1 MVTQTQKDTHT
12 IYLGMGTNTGSR
24 MENLLAAID
33 ALSPEVQV
41 VRRSPIYQTP
51 PWGYTDQPDFLNL
64 VLEATTSLPPQPLL
78 EHLKNVE
85 ARIGRTANFRW
96 GPREIDIDILFYGQ
110 LVSDE
115 AGLEIPHPRLHER
128 AFVLVPLADL
138 TTDLIH
144 PKNHKTVA
152 ELLTE
157 IDTQGI
163 TPYTPDDPLPED

>member
-41 VRRSPIYQTP
+41 MRRSPIYQTP

-78 EHLKNVE
+78 DHLKNVE

-110 LVSDE
+110 LVSE
-115 AGLEIPHPRLHER
+115 EEGLEVPHPRLHER
-128 AFVLVPLADL
+128 AFVLVPLSDL

-144 PKNHKTVA
+144 PKMHKTVA
-152 ELLTE
+152 ELLAQ

-163 TPYTPDDPLPED
+163 EPYAPEDSQPED